1 MEKNF
6 TNATKLENSLAHKIR
21 RQIAKGNYKKATAS
35 YGLLQNIISNNSN
48 NVVIISLSLSL
59 SLSLSHTHTIDCRIV
74 IHVLDLQDFYNFLLD
89 SKNDP
94 VTGNRGSKG
103 KDVMGKYSEYLSTKK
118 YSPSGNEQDLPRL
131 MNGPIRK
138 KLKIIPKNVT

>member
-35 YGLLQNIISNNSN
+35 YNRLQNIISNNSN

-59 SLSLSHTHTIDCRIV
+59 SLSHTHTHNR
-74 IHVLDLQDFYNFLLD
+74 LQNSDSCIGFAGFLQLL
-89 SKNDP
+89 
-94 VTGNRGSKG
+94 VG
-103 KDVMGKYSEYLSTKK
+103 
-118 YSPSGNEQDLPRL
+118 
-131 MNGPIRK
+131 
-138 KLKIIPKNVT
+138 

>member
-35 YGLLQNIISNNSN
+35 YNRLQNIISNNSN

-59 SLSLSHTHTIDCRIV
+59 SLTHTHNR
-74 IHVLDLQDFYNFLLD
+74 LQNSDSCIGFAGFLQLL
-89 SKNDP
+89 
-94 VTGNRGSKG
+94 VG
-103 KDVMGKYSEYLSTKK
+103 
-118 YSPSGNEQDLPRL
+118 
-131 MNGPIRK
+131 
-138 KLKIIPKNVT
+138 

>member
-6 TNATKLENSLAHKIR
+6 TNATKLENRLAHKIR

-35 YGLLQNIISNNSN
+35 YNRLQNIISNNSN

-59 SLSLSHTHTIDCRIV
+59 SLTHTHTIDCRIV

-89 SKNDP
+89 SNNDP
-94 VTGNRGSKG
+94 VTRNRSKG
-103 KDVMGKYSEYLSTKK
+103 KEVMGKYSEYLSTKK
-118 YSPSGNEQDLPRL
+118 YSPSINENDLPRL
-131 MNGPIRK
+131 MNGPIKK